1 MRQELSKQREH
12 YPQLNHDGVLQA
24 AALPGHFGRFIA
36 RKEISTKAAAPT
48 AAQRRAAYIAFEL
61 QADELFN
68 PADYAQH
75 AGLAIRRYNR
85 GTRTRKEALADG
97 LIDVAD
103 SEANVRVCTF
113 AVPSWTDATRTAH
126 GPGTVQELTHQ
137 IALLQAYAGYED
149 ALAQLVSLQQ
159 DRPAERVKSIDKAS
173 ELRIMQ
179 TIGR

>member
-36 RKEISTKAAAPT
+36 RKETSTKAAAPT

-85 GTRTRKEALADG
+85 GTRTRKEALADAM
-97 LIDVAD
+97 IDVAD